1 MIRIV
6 FGIVLGAMLLIAPAE
21 GATNDPSKVKARP
34 RITGDVIPKFQVE
47 DLTGNTKSFE
57 ELTRDKYVMIAFVP
71 SEHLGQESL
80 RAYFQTIRH
89 YIEKLGY
96 EIFVVS
102 TMPDRKQRPLLYE
115 LKPKNL
121 FFDRSRA
128 AFISMGLA
136 DKNGSDLS
144 VISGVFFVNPSGKIL
159 SQFTS
164 SDNQLPVTGDALVL
178 AARVGK
184 QVDEKKHPTEG
195 GESVSNTLLAPTA
208 LTDDPTDSKAPTDNS
223 AYVAP
228 DETVL
233 TLLTTKDIGHPDSL
247 WMQAG
252 IGLTPYDARRDTWSP
267 RWTPGFQFG
276 RRFNHVGVF
285 LNLALDQTFDFTQ
298 EVKRLD
304 VLNFGFGLESVA
316 LYGRIRSSFSAGA
329 SVLNSDT
336 DIDSRG
342 KIGWYFDLRP
352 ISVRWGAGRHG
363 VFEFTP
369 LGLNVSVPVTRGIP
383 LILVGY
389 MTTLSF
395 ELAMPVPQ

>member
-6 FGIVLGAMLLIAPAE
+6 FGIALGAMLLLAPVK
-21 GATNDPSKVKARP
+21 GAANDPSKVKARP
-34 RITGDVIPKFQVE
+34 RITGDVIPKFRVE
-47 DLTGNTKSFE
+47 DIVGNTKPFE
-57 ELTRDKYVMIAFVP
+57 ELTREKYVMIAFVP
-71 SEHLGQESL
+71 SEHLGQETL
-80 RAYFQTIRH
+80 RAYFQTIRQ

-128 AFISMGLA
+128 AFIAMGLA
-136 DKNGSDLS
+136 DKNDSDSS
-144 VISGVFFVNPSGKIL
+144 VISGVFFVSPNGKIL

-184 QVDEKKHPTEG
+184 QIDEKRHSEEGHESLPSSLLSPT
-195 GESVSNTLLAPTA
+195 APTGDA
-208 LTDDPTDSKAPTDNS
+208 ESKAPSNGSD
-223 AYVAP
+223 YVAP

-233 TLLTTKDIGHPDSL
+233 TLLTTEDVGHPASL

-276 RRFNHVGVF
+276 RRFSRVGIF

-304 VLNFGFGLESVA
+304 VLHLGFGLESLA

-329 SVLNSDT
+329 SILNSDT

-352 ISVRWGAGRHG
+352 ISIRWGAGRHG